1 MKRLSLAGLAAGLLL
16 VLSACS
22 GLRGGD
28 PVSPPLRV
36 KVPVVL
42 AALTSGSTDSPDAG
56 FQVAEVG
63 PSGTVPHEN
72 LEGGV
77 WVLFN
82 KPVIALKTLDKPAT
96 SSTILAIAPHIDGI
110 YRWYGSRLLAFE
122 PKGPLAPATEYTFS
136 VNGSLRSLQGEALTG
151 DTKFSFRTEP
161 LQIVSVT
168 PSGDDVV
175 PEAGRQVVVTFNF
188 PVDMKTILPF
198 VRLQAGGR
206 PVAFK
211 AARPVITDRAQ
222 LGPYENTD
230 RLVVLTPEK
239 EFPWDTDIAVR
250 VLKGARPRPE
260 NYGTDAD
267 ITEGFHT
274 LRPLTIEETNVSM
287 GRVGATAEIRF
298 NHSIKE
304 DSAAANV
311 RLDDPKY
318 PVDKNLEVS
327 GSWVLLHS
335 VPADFDSSFAVD
347 VLSGMTDIYGQKLGA
362 DTTESFDVGPAAA
375 YVQFRDTGQKV
386 LEAQFPPKVAVEMQN
401 VDSGRFVAG
410 RIANPFGKLP
420 GGSAS
425 AIDTARIARN
435 VRHFE
440 FFDLLPYLNDA
451 GRGAA
456 YLSWTFKG
464 LFGGSDTPE
473 EVKEDLVVQ
482 VTDIGASL
490 NVGYNSLLVM
500 ASSLATGMPISNAV
514 VSLRKDGKTV
524 ASGRTDEKGLATVTI
539 APGVLAGAF
548 QGTEEKAEIE
558 IAKGK
563 DRLVLRPSEMPG
575 RTWNANEPYSAEEAK
590 PLTYLWSDRGIYR
603 PGETLSFAGIDRD
616 LTLGKFTPVPG
627 RFRVDLINGS
637 DDSEPAGSASGIVSA
652 SGSFSGQIVFPKDA
666 EPGDWLLSFHRV
678 AGKKDTKTGVS
689 YVQVANFRRVS
700 FSVNLSLPD
709 TRAYMGG
716 SLDGRFSGSYLAG
729 GNVTKGKWSWF
740 WTRRETWYQPPGET
754 LADYTFGDVEKG
766 WAEDMA
772 SDSGSLAG
780 TGETV
785 ASQKLGDGDK
795 GRVYDYELV
804 ATVEDID
811 RQAISTRD
819 SRLVFSSEQM
829 LGAKLTTDAKSGDS
843 LYFVTKGQPFA
854 LKVVSVD
861 PDGKPSASA
870 PVQGRLVREDWKLV
884 RELTVGG
891 MVDTRY
897 EKEEVEEKTFTV
909 KPGQP
914 FGSAQLL
921 TQKSGS
927 YAIELSGKDA
937 KGRESFT
944 RLSFYSTGSDEIIW
958 QRSDERQLEIVPD
971 KKIYAPGDTARLLI
985 KSPLA
990 KGTYLVSVERDGVLE
1005 KRTLD
1010 LTGSAPTIDV
1020 RITDE
1025 HVPMVY
1031 VFVAASTGRT
1041 KPPADGPDAPDFGK
1055 PRGYSG
1061 LVEIPVE
1068 TTSRTIT
1075 LKITNAKDSYLP
1087 GSDATVTMKATL
1099 NGQPLPGAEIAL
1111 VAADRGV
1118 LDLIDYRIPNPIDFF
1133 YSRGNFP
1140 DKVAH
1145 FDSRDMLMDPVTWKA
1160 NDLPGG
1166 DEKGE
1171 SAPAGP
1177 GVSVRKNFNPTAVF
1191 RTGLITGSDGT
1202 VTVKFKLPD
1211 LLTKFRSTAVAVKD
1225 DTFGI
1230 TEGEILV
1237 QNPINVRTA
1246 LPRRMRVGDAATAG
1260 VVLTNIDAKQ
1270 HTVSVGISTQLVKV
1284 NGEVKKT
1291 VTLKPGDTAE
1301 IAFDLN
1307 APAEGTAKL
1316 AFSVDSD
1323 VLRERLED
1331 SLSVADPHLT
1341 ESFTIVGKTGDLAK
1355 EALVVPSSFLGVP
1368 EEGLYLSLDSTI
1380 ASALAGAVHFLE
1392 VYPYDCLEQ
1401 VTSKLFARVLFP
1413 MLASGG
1419 APDLSTVQR
1428 FANSDGGFS
1437 YWADSQPRR
1446 SNYYVTLRVAHLLA
1460 AAKARSMKIP
1470 SDIDVNG
1477 MLSYI
1482 EKDWERRG
1490 TYLQAY
1496 ALYVMSMYGR
1506 NEKAWADSLAQQGD
1520 EIGVFGYGFLGLS
1533 YQAMGD
1539 TRAAQGV
1546 LTRLKNFVRVGTR
1559 TVTLVGTVN
1568 DWFWYGG
1575 NLQAKAL
1582 MLMLYARLQPD
1593 SQLVLGLANDLL
1605 ASNKTGYWENT
1616 SNAGWILQAFSDLVK
1631 AGNETNADFTASVK
1645 LGGTEIA
1652 RNRFKGFSRSPFLKQ
1667 VTTQELGSAVA
1678 QSRGQSA
1685 PTGTLL
1691 PLTFGLAGK
1700 GTLYYTAEL
1709 RYAMLASGVEPRDE
1723 GIGIATEIIDD
1734 KGAIVPGTDLALGKV
1749 YTMRVVFYSSQDRT
1763 YLALRAPF
1771 PSGAEPIDGSLLTSQ
1786 IVKAPASPGNQ
1797 DQGDSENGDS
1807 GYTGD
1812 YGEFGYTTH
1821 IYDDE
1826 VRFYFDQLDRG
1837 KHEVTFLFRTT
1848 TPGVYPTP
1856 PTRAELMYQPEVF
1869 GRTGGTVYRI
1879 LK

>member
-1 MKRLSLAGLAAGLLL
+1 MKRLWMAGFAAGLML
-16 VLSACS
+16 VLAACS
-22 GLRGGD
+22 GLRGGAT
-28 PVSPPLRV
+28 VSPPPRM

-42 AALTSGSTDSPDAG
+42 AALTSGSADSTDAG
-56 FQVAEVG
+56 FQVAEVA

-82 KPVIALKTLDKPAT
+82 KRVIALKTLEKPAT
-96 SSTILAIAPHIDGI
+96 SSPILTITPHIDGI

-136 VNGSLRSLQGEALTG
+136 VIASLRSLQGEALTG

-175 PEAGRQVVVTFNF
+175 PEASKQVVVTFNF

-198 VRLQAGGR
+198 IRLQAGGR

-211 AARPVITDRAQ
+211 AERPVIKDRAQ

-230 RLVVLTPEK
+230 RLVVLTPDK
-239 EFPWDTDIAVR
+239 DLPWDTDIAVR

-274 LRPLTIEETNVSM
+274 LQALTIEETNVSM

-304 DSAAANV
+304 DTAAANL
-311 RLDDPKY
+311 RLDAPSY
-318 PVDKNLEVS
+318 AMDKNLEVS

-335 VPADFDSSFAVD
+335 IPADFDSSFAVD

-362 DTTESFDVGPAAA
+362 DTTENFDVGPAAA
-375 YVQFRDTGQKV
+375 YVQFRDSGQKV

-401 VDSGRFVAG
+401 VDSGSYVAA
-410 RIANPFGKLP
+410 RIANPFGKPP
-420 GGSAS
+420 GGGAS
-425 AIDTARIARN
+425 KIDTARIARN

-451 GRGAA
+451 GKGAA

-464 LFGGSDTPE
+464 LFGGSESDPE
-473 EVKEDLVVQ
+473 VVKENLVVQ

-500 ASSLATGMPISNAV
+500 ASSLATGGPVSNAV

-524 ASGRTDEKGLATVTI
+524 ASGRTDEKGLATITL
-539 APGVLAGAF
+539 APGMLAGAF
-548 QGTEEKAEIE
+548 KGTEEKAEIE

-616 LTLGKFTPVPG
+616 LVLGKFSPVQG

-637 DDSEPAGSASGIVSA
+637 DDSEPAGSASGTVSA
-652 SGSFSGQIVFPKDA
+652 SGSFSGQLVFPKDA
-666 EPGDWLLSFHRV
+666 EPGDWLLSFHRI
-678 AGKKDTKTGVS
+678 AGKNDTKTGVS

-700 FSVNLSLPD
+700 FSVDLSLPD
-709 TRAYMGG
+709 ARAFMGG

-740 WTRRETWYQPPGET
+740 WTRRETWYQPPGDA

-766 WAEDMA
+766 WAEDLT

-795 GRVYDYELV
+795 GRVYDYELA
-804 ATVEDID
+804 ATVEDVD
-811 RQAISTRD
+811 RQAISKQD
-819 SRLVFSSEQM
+819 SRLVFSSEQL
-829 LGAKLTTDAKSGDS
+829 LGAKLTADAKSEDS
-843 LYFVTKGQPFA
+843 LYFVTKGQPFT

-870 PVQGRLVREDWKLV
+870 PVQGRLVRENWKLV
-884 RELTVGG
+884 RELTVGD

-909 KPGQP
+909 RPGQP
-914 FGSAQLL
+914 FGSAQLS

-927 YAIELSGKDA
+927 YAIELSGKDSR
-937 KGRESFT
+937 GRESFT
-944 RLSFYSTGSDEIIW
+944 RLTFYSTGSDEIVW

-1068 TTSRTIT
+1068 TTSRTIKLT
-1075 LKITNAKDSYLP
+1075 ITNAKDSYLP
-1087 GSDATVTMKATL
+1087 GTDATVTMKAVL

-1118 LDLIDYRIPNPIDFF
+1118 LDLIDYRIPNPVDFF

-1191 RTGLITGSDGT
+1191 RTGLVTGRDGT
-1202 VTVKFKLPD
+1202 VTVKFQAPRPAHEVPLHGG
-1211 LLTKFRSTAVAVKD
+1211 RR
-1225 DTFGI
+1225 
-1230 TEGEILV
+1230 EGRHL
-1237 QNPINVRTA
+1237 RHH
-1246 LPRRMRVGDAATAG
+1246 RGGD
-1260 VVLTNIDAKQ
+1260 
-1270 HTVSVGISTQLVKV
+1270 
-1284 NGEVKKT
+1284 
-1291 VTLKPGDTAE
+1291 P
-1301 IAFDLN
+1301 
-1307 APAEGTAKL
+1307 
-1316 AFSVDSD
+1316 
-1323 VLRERLED
+1323 
-1331 SLSVADPHLT
+1331 
-1341 ESFTIVGKTGDLAK
+1341 
-1355 EALVVPSSFLGVP
+1355 
-1368 EEGLYLSLDSTI
+1368 
-1380 ASALAGAVHFLE
+1380 
-1392 VYPYDCLEQ
+1392 
-1401 VTSKLFARVLFP
+1401 
-1413 MLASGG
+1413 
-1419 APDLSTVQR
+1419 
-1428 FANSDGGFS
+1428 
-1437 YWADSQPRR
+1437 
-1446 SNYYVTLRVAHLLA
+1446 
-1460 AAKARSMKIP
+1460 
-1470 SDIDVNG
+1470 
-1477 MLSYI
+1477 
-1482 EKDWERRG
+1482 
-1490 TYLQAY
+1490 
-1496 ALYVMSMYGR
+1496 
-1506 NEKAWADSLAQQGD
+1506 
-1520 EIGVFGYGFLGLS
+1520 
-1533 YQAMGD
+1533 
-1539 TRAAQGV
+1539 
-1546 LTRLKNFVRVGTR
+1546 
-1559 TVTLVGTVN
+1559 
-1568 DWFWYGG
+1568 
-1575 NLQAKAL
+1575 
-1582 MLMLYARLQPD
+1582 
-1593 SQLVLGLANDLL
+1593 
-1605 ASNKTGYWENT
+1605 
-1616 SNAGWILQAFSDLVK
+1616 
-1631 AGNETNADFTASVK
+1631 
-1645 LGGTEIA
+1645 
-1652 RNRFKGFSRSPFLKQ
+1652 
-1667 VTTQELGSAVA
+1667 
-1678 QSRGQSA
+1678 
-1685 PTGTLL
+1685 
-1691 PLTFGLAGK
+1691 
-1700 GTLYYTAEL
+1700 
-1709 RYAMLASGVEPRDE
+1709 
-1723 GIGIATEIIDD
+1723 
-1734 KGAIVPGTDLALGKV
+1734 
-1749 YTMRVVFYSSQDRT
+1749 
-1763 YLALRAPF
+1763 
-1771 PSGAEPIDGSLLTSQ
+1771 GAEPHQREDGT
-1786 IVKAPASPGNQ
+1786 APAHARRRRG
-1797 DQGDSENGDS
+1797 
-1807 GYTGD
+1807 
-1812 YGEFGYTTH
+1812 
-1821 IYDDE
+1821 
-1826 VRFYFDQLDRG
+1826 DRG
-1837 KHEVTFLFRTT
+1837 R
-1848 TPGVYPTP
+1848 
-1856 PTRAELMYQPEVF
+1856 RADERRRPAAHRERCDQHA
-1869 GRTGGTVYRI
+1869 GRESQWGSEKIGDAEAG
-1879 LK
+1879 

>member
-1 MKRLSLAGLAAGLLL
+1 
-16 VLSACS
+16 VE
-22 GLRGGD
+22 
-28 PVSPPLRV
+28 
-36 KVPVVL
+36 
-42 AALTSGSTDSPDAG
+42 TAG
-56 FQVAEVG
+56 FTISEVG

-72 LEGGV
+72 LEGGI

-82 KPVIALKTLDKPAT
+82 KPVIALKTLDKPAA
-96 SSTILAIAPHIDGI
+96 SSTALTISPRLEGI

-122 PKGPLAPATEYTFS
+122 PKGQLAPATEYTFS
-136 VNGSLRSLQGEALTG
+136 VSKSLRSLEGELLAG
-151 DTKFSFRTEP
+151 DTRFTFRTEP

-175 PEAGRQVVVTFNF
+175 PEASKQVVITFNF

-198 VRLQAGGR
+198 IRLEAGGR
-206 PVAFK
+206 TVAFK
-211 AARPVITDRAQ
+211 ASRPVITDRAQ

-230 RLVVLTPEK
+230 RFVVLTPAK
-239 EFPWDTDIAVR
+239 ELPWDTDITVR
-250 VLKGARPRPE
+250 VMKGARPRPE
-260 NYGTDAD
+260 NYGTDAE
-267 ITEGFHT
+267 IAEGFHT
-274 LRPLTIEETNVSM
+274 LRPLTIEETYASM

-298 NHSIKE
+298 NHAIRE
-304 DSAAANV
+304 DSAAANLRV
-311 RLDDPKY
+311 DAPGYD
-318 PVDKNLEVS
+318 VDKNIDVS

-335 VPADFDSSFAVD
+335 VPAEFDSSFAVD
-347 VLSGMTDIYGQKLGA
+347 ILAGMTDIYGQKLGA
-362 DTTESFDVGPAAA
+362 DTSESLEVGPAAA
-375 YVQFRDTGQKV
+375 YVSFRDSGQKI

-401 VDSGRFVAG
+401 VDSGSFLIG
-410 RIANPFGKLP
+410 RMANPFGTPPAGPEKR
-420 GGSAS
+420 
-425 AIDTARIARN
+425 IDTSGFTRN

-440 FFDLLPYLNDA
+440 LHDLLPFLNDA
-451 GRGAA
+451 GMGAA
-456 YLSWTFKG
+456 YLSWRFQG
-464 LFGGSDTPE
+464 LFYGSDTTE

-482 VTDIGASL
+482 VTDIGASM

-500 ASSLATGMPISNAV
+500 ASSLSTGAPVSNAA
-514 VSLRKDGKTV
+514 VSLRKDGKTI
-524 ASGRTDEKGLATVTI
+524 ASARTDAKGLAAITLP
-539 APGVLAGAF
+539 PGALSGAF
-548 QGTEEKAEIE
+548 KGSEEKAEIE

-563 DRLVLRPSEMPG
+563 DRLVLRPSQMPG
-575 RTWNANEPYSAEEAK
+575 RTWNANEPYSAEESK
-590 PLTYLWSDRGIYR
+590 PLTYIWSDRGIYR

-616 LTLGKFTPVPG
+616 LSLGKFAPVQG
-627 RFRVDLINGS
+627 RFRVDLVNGS
-637 DDSEPAGSASGIVSA
+637 DDAEPAGSATGTVSA

-666 EPGDWLLSFHRV
+666 EPGDWLLNFHRI
-678 AGKKDTKTGVS
+678 AGKSDTRTGVS
-689 YVQVANFRRVS
+689 YLQVANFRRVA

-709 TRAYMGG
+709 ARAFMGG
-716 SLDGRFSGSYLAG
+716 TLDGRFSGSYLAG
-729 GNVTKGKWSWF
+729 GAILRGKWSWF
-740 WTRRETWYQPPGET
+740 WTRRETWYQPPGDS
-754 LADYTFGDVEKG
+754 LQDYTFGYVQKG

-772 SDSGSLAG
+772 SDSGSLSG
-780 TGETV
+780 TGEIV
-785 ASQKLGDGDK
+785 ASQKLADGEK

-811 RQAISTRD
+811 RQAISKRD
-819 SRLVFSSEQM
+819 SKLVFSSEQM
-829 LGAKLTTDAKSGDS
+829 LGAKLTSNAKSDDS
-843 LYFVTKGQPFA
+843 LYFVAKGQPFIV
-854 LKVVSVD
+854 KVVSVD
-861 PDGKPSASA
+861 PDGKPYPSAA
-870 PVQGRLVREDWKLV
+870 LKGRLVREDWKLV
-884 RELTVGG
+884 RELTVGQ

-897 EKEEVEEKTFTV
+897 EREEVEEKTFTV

-914 FGSAQLL
+914 FGSVQLS

-944 RLSFYSTGSDEIIW
+944 RLTFYSTGSDEIMW
-958 QRSDERQLEIVPD
+958 ERSDERQLEIVPD
-971 KKIYAPGDTARLLI
+971 KKLYSPGDTARLLI

-990 KGTYLVSVERDGVLE
+990 KGTYFVSVERDGVLE
-1005 KRTLD
+1005 KRVLD

-1031 VFVAASTGRT
+1031 VFVAVSTGRT
-1041 KPPADGPDAPDFGK
+1041 KPPADGPDTPDFGK

-1061 LVEIPVE
+1061 LLEIPVA
-1068 TTSRTIT
+1068 TASRTIT
-1075 LKITNAKDSYLP
+1075 LSIENAKDSYLP
-1087 GSDATVTMKATL
+1087 GSDATVTLKAML
-1099 NGQPLPGAEIAL
+1099 KGQPVQGAEIVL

-1118 LDLIDYRIPNPIDFF
+1118 LDLIDYRIPNPVDFF

-1145 FDSRDMLMDPVTWKA
+1145 FDSRDLLMDPVTWKA
-1160 NDLPGG
+1160 NELPGG

-1171 SAPAGP
+1171 EAPGGA

-1191 RTGLITGSDGT
+1191 RTGLVTGRDGT
-1202 VTVKFKLPD
+1202 VTTRFKLPD

-1230 TEGEILV
+1230 AEGEILV

-1260 VVLTNIDAKQ
+1260 VVLTNIDAAQ
-1270 HTVSVGISTQLVKV
+1270 HVVTVGISAQVVKV
-1284 NGEVKKT
+1284 NGEAKKS

-1301 IAFDLN
+1301 VAFDLS

-1316 AFSVDSD
+1316 AFNVDSD
-1323 VLRERLED
+1323 ILRERLED
-1331 SLSVADPHLT
+1331 SLAIVDPHLT
-1341 ESFTIVGKTGDLAK
+1341 ESFTIVGKTADQAK
-1355 EALVVPSSFLGVP
+1355 EALVVPSTFLGVP
-1368 EEGLYLSLDSTI
+1368 EEGLYLSIDSTI
-1380 ASALAGAVHFLE
+1380 ASALAGAVRFLD

-1413 MLASGG
+1413 MLAPG
-1419 APDLSTVQR
+1419 AADLGTIVK

-1460 AAKARSMKIP
+1460 QAKERKMKIP
-1470 SDIDVNG
+1470 QEIDIDA
-1477 MLSYI
+1477 MLSYL
-1482 EKDWERRG
+1482 EKEWEHRG

-1496 ALYVMSMYGR
+1496 ALYVMTMYGR
-1506 NEKAWADSLAQQGD
+1506 DARAWADSLARQGD
-1520 EIGVFGYGFLGLS
+1520 QIGVFGYGFLGLS
-1533 YQAMGD
+1533 YQAMGE
-1539 TRAAQGV
+1539 TRSAQAV

-1605 ASNKTGYWENT
+1605 TSNKTGYWENT
-1616 SNAGWILQAFSDLVK
+1616 SNAGWILQAFSELVTK
-1631 AGNETNADFTASVK
+1631 GNETNADFTASVK
-1645 LGGTEIA
+1645 LGSTELA
-1652 RNRFKGFSRSPFLKQ
+1652 RNRFRGFSRSPFLKQ
-1667 VTTQELGSAVA
+1667 VTTKELAGAVA
-1678 QSRGQSA
+1678 RERGKSA

-1691 PLTFGLAGK
+1691 PLTFGLSGK

-1709 RYAMLASGVEPRDE
+1709 RYALLASAVEPRDE
-1723 GIGIATEIIDD
+1723 GIGIATEILDD
-1734 KGAIVPGTDLALGKV
+1734 KGTTVTGTDLALGKV
-1749 YTMRVVFYSSQDRT
+1749 YSMRVVFYSSQDRT

-1786 IVKAPASPGNQ
+1786 VVKAPASGENQ

-1812 YGEFGYTTH
+1812 YGEFGYTTR

-1826 VRFYFDQLDRG
+1826 VRFFFDQLDRG